1 MSSNTKLFDN
11 IAKAYGKF
19 FNIQVNKY
27 KKIIDRVSSDFDI
40 SNYKTALDVGC
51 GTGAL
56 SKALSQHGLKVTG
69 VDPSIGML
77 EEAEKRV
84 KDKEIKFINNS
95 PGEKLPFPDG
105 TFDIVISSYVAHGL
119 DLEDRIDLYREMQRV
134 SKEYVIIYDYNEN
147 RSLIITIIE
156 WLENGDYFNFIKIA
170 EEELET
176 VFDEVKVIDVAK
188 RAAWYICK

>member
-27 KKIIDRVSSDFDI
+27 KKIIDRVSGDFDI

>member
-56 SKALSQHGLKVTG
+56 SKVLSQHGLKVIG

-77 EEAEKRV
+77 EEAKKRV

-95 PGEKLPFPDG
+95 PGEKLPFPDES
-105 TFDIVISSYVAHGL
+105 FDIVISSYVAHGL
-119 DLEDRIDLYREMQRV
+119 EPKDRIDLYKEMQRV
-134 SKEYVIIYDYNEN
+134 SKEYVIIYDYNEK

-170 EEELET
+170 REELKT
-176 VFDEVKVIDVAK
+176 VFAEVKVIDVAK